1 LKIKKVIIKKS
12 NKMTSTLITFQNEWR
27 IYQVD
32 DYEISELFIK
42 NRIVC
47 NSFVVSNSSSYSEHD
62 NTTIYAV
69 FMEDSSDANIL
80 CSNILKKN
88 IYGSVIFIKVENTK
102 LIDLCQNDI
111 NNILN
116 ILYNADSNVDNSN
129 VDNSSNMIDNSNVD
143 NSSNMID
150 NSNVDNLSNMID
162 NLEIEE
168 DLHDDIYQTEYF
180 AYFDDGYG
188 SN

>member
-1 LKIKKVIIKKS
+1 
-12 NKMTSTLITFQNEWR
+12 MTSALVTFQNEWR

-42 NRIVC
+42 NKIIC
-47 NSFVVSNSSSYSEHD
+47 NTDETSL
-62 NTTIYAV
+62 IYAV

-80 CSNILKKN
+80 CSNFLKKE
-88 IYGSVIFIKVENTK
+88 IYGSVIFIKVENK
-102 LIDLCQNDI
+102 KIIDISQNDI

-116 ILYNADSNVDNSN
+116 ILCNVDSNVDS
-129 VDNSSNMIDNSNVD
+129 
-143 NSSNMID
+143 
-150 NSNVDNLSNMID
+150 LSDMID

-180 AYFDDGYG
+180 AYFDNGYD